1 MVHEKCYLFFVFIFC
16 RIHLS
21 SLSQKD
27 INSAT
32 HTTAF
37 LHRLLYDVKQK
48 PQDVPAWKLEQESP
62 FGRTWNLVTGEKHD
76 LQDGRQWQLE
86 DSEGSSISTLD
97 VRWRDVRSAAP
108 EEALPKTISSSLFC
122 PLNSCEARSPA
133 TTSESVACK
142 CDPLCSYYGDCC
154 EDSKFRD
161 RGALRH
167 PDAEDRETELGL
179 PPPPDTW
186 LCLESTG
193 ATLPYEG
200 VYAVDSCP
208 AESYLEDAMRCELNV
223 APEQYSPVMDIPV
236 ASASAH
242 NLVYRNAFCA
252 RCHNEN
258 VYSSR
263 FATVV
268 CSYPLRN
275 RQNLSTMT
283 YLKGRRM
290 WTGVVNTSDILE
302 WVPSNNVNVTCAL
315 VARPK
320 EKIGRSCV
328 RNVINVCKNSIEC
341 PKYLGIV
348 MDANGTKFKNR
359 DCAIC
364 NGVQLSDI
372 TCPFTANVARSVSPY
387 YGWHRLVGFEMEQ
400 GDCSNTENV
409 SDDQSFCSTVQCNPA
424 QVNNSCDVEVIRI
437 KLPKHAPSHISF
449 YCLAITYSINNVT
462 ILLNNRL
469 YVNETNEEYRYG
481 EYEVAD
487 DGYVRVCRFS
497 DRWTT
502 SMKIS
507 FRCFVSLSSLG
518 LILHIF
524 IFIALP
530 KRRNTPS
537 KNLCS
542 LSIALFVSYILLAAV
557 FPLNDNRVLCYASS
571 VFLYY
576 SLISVCFWMNVL
588 SIDICCTFRAT
599 LFTVKSHRLFIK
611 YSLYAWIMPLI
622 FASTAIAV
630 DLLTPRH
637 YYLRPEFG
645 TLHCWFNNKWG
656 FFVFYVLPS
665 TIIMIVNMV
674 LYIISVS
681 NIYRQHRA
689 GLAAASTIQKPQGKD
704 VKSKVTR
711 TYPQKLIIP
720 PLEPPDK
727 SQHPNFEFKQ
737 SVLELLKCDSQIAL
751 DKFKDKM
758 QKGMASRRELK
769 IRLLLYCKLALI
781 MGMTWLVSFVAI
793 AMKSSMAEHIFIIM
807 NGLQGT
813 SIFLAFDCKWKV
825 WNDLVNKFCLG
836 DKNDRSSAGSSVNF
850 ASVIVQNTS
859 NVSRNVLPA
868 HVQDLSGAGAEDT
881 VL

>member
-1 MVHEKCYLFFVFIFC
+1 ML
-16 RIHLS
+16 
-21 SLSQKD
+21 D

-242 NLVYRNAFCA
+242 NL
-252 RCHNEN
+252 
-258 VYSSR
+258 
-263 FATVV
+263 
-268 CSYPLRN
+268 
-275 RQNLSTMT
+275 
-283 YLKGRRM
+283 
-290 WTGVVNTSDILE
+290 
-302 WVPSNNVNVTCAL
+302 
-315 VARPK
+315 
-320 EKIGRSCV
+320 
-328 RNVINVCKNSIEC
+328 
-341 PKYLGIV
+341 
-348 MDANGTKFKNR
+348 
-359 DCAIC
+359 
-364 NGVQLSDI
+364 
-372 TCPFTANVARSVSPY
+372 
-387 YGWHRLVGFEMEQ
+387 
-400 GDCSNTENV
+400 
-409 SDDQSFCSTVQCNPA
+409 CNPA

-487 DGYVRVCRFS
+487 DGY
-497 DRWTT
+497 
-502 SMKIS
+502 
-507 FRCFVSLSSLG
+507 
-518 LILHIF
+518 
-524 IFIALP
+524 
-530 KRRNTPS
+530 
-537 KNLCS
+537 
-542 LSIALFVSYILLAAV
+542 
-557 FPLNDNRVLCYASS
+557 
-571 VFLYY
+571 
-576 SLISVCFWMNVL
+576 
-588 SIDICCTFRAT
+588 
-599 LFTVKSHRLFIK
+599 SHRLFIK

-645 TLHCWFNNKWG
+645 TLHCWFNNK
-656 FFVFYVLPS
+656 
-665 TIIMIVNMV
+665 
-674 LYIISVS
+674 
-681 NIYRQHRA
+681 
-689 GLAAASTIQKPQGKD
+689 
-704 VKSKVTR
+704 
-711 TYPQKLIIP
+711 
-720 PLEPPDK
+720 
-727 SQHPNFEFKQ
+727 
-737 SVLELLKCDSQIAL
+737 
-751 DKFKDKM
+751 
-758 QKGMASRRELK
+758 
-769 IRLLLYCKLALI
+769 
-781 MGMTWLVSFVAI
+781 
-793 AMKSSMAEHIFIIM
+793 
-807 NGLQGT
+807 
-813 SIFLAFDCKWKV
+813 
-825 WNDLVNKFCLG
+825 
-836 DKNDRSSAGSSVNF
+836 
-850 ASVIVQNTS
+850 
-859 NVSRNVLPA
+859 NVLPA